1 MTRTDTAD
9 VVVIGAGIAG
19 AGAAWALSEH
29 CRTILIELES
39 QPGSHATGR
48 SAAVISETS
57 GLPAVCALAAASRRW
72 LDHPRAELGIDSV
85 LSPRGLLWV
94 ADDDAASGLDEIEAN
109 ARDLGIPVDALSGE
123 KARELVPAL
132 RPEWLTRAVLEPM
145 AMSIDVARL
154 LDGYIAGFRKR
165 GGVLRCSDPALRL
178 EPTGDRWRLV
188 TPSGTI
194 TVEAVVNAAGAWAD
208 QVAGTAGLPPIG
220 LQPLRRTAF
229 VFPVDG
235 VSSWPLVMDIGSR
248 FYFEPEGPGLLASP
262 ADETPSEPT
271 DARADELDIA
281 RAVDALARATTLEVK
296 GVRSSWA
303 GLRTF
308 APDRLP
314 VVGPDPLAP
323 GLFWLAGQGGG
334 GIKTSPA
341 LAHYVTG
348 LVVDGCAPD
357 ELGGVDLGPFHGQIS
372 PDRLVR

>member
-1 MTRTDTAD
+1 
-9 VVVIGAGIAG
+9 
-19 AGAAWALSEH
+19 
-29 CRTILIELES
+29 
-39 QPGSHATGR
+39 
-48 SAAVISETS
+48 
-57 GLPAVCALAAASRRW
+57 
-72 LDHPRAELGIDSV
+72 
-85 LSPRGLLWV
+85 
-94 ADDDAASGLDEIEAN
+94 
-109 ARDLGIPVDALSGE
+109 
-123 KARELVPAL
+123 
-132 RPEWLTRAVLEPM
+132 M

-154 LDGYIAGFRKR
+154 LGGFLTGFRRR
-165 GGVLRCSDPALRL
+165 GGAVRCSDPALRL
-178 EPTGDRWRLV
+178 EPAGDRWRVV

-194 TVEAVVNAAGAWAD
+194 TAEAVVNAAGAWAD
-208 QVAGTAGLPPIG
+208 RVGGTAGLDPIG

-229 VFPVDG
+229 VFPADG
-235 VSSWPLVMDIGSR
+235 VAAWPLVMDIGSR

-281 RAVDALARATTLEVK
+281 RAVDALAQATTLEVR

-314 VVGPDPLAP
+314 VVGPDPRAP

-348 LVVDGCAPD
+348 LVVDGIPPA
-357 ELGGVDLGPFHGQIS
+357 ELGGVDLRPFHQDIR
-372 PDRLVR
+372 PDRLRPPPE